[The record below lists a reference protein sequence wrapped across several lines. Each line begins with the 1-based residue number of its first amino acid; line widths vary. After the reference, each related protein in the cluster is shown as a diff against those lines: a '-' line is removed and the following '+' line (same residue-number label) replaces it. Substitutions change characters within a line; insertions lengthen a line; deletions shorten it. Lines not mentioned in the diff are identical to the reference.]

1 VPEAKKTFEEGLREI
16 GPDPELHFCLT
27 QIASD
32 EGDLAVA
39 RSHYEACLRVETSTF
54 YSSFDRGIQ
63 GFKTLHNLAGVELAA
78 GDYPKAKELFLEAL
92 QSAPEFLPS
101 AFCLFDAALARNDR
115 ATMIEMLEWVRAKAV
130 QSPNWEAMRSRLP

>member
-1 VPEAKKTFEEGLREI
+1 LREI
-16 GPDPELHFCLT
+16 GPDPELHFYLA
-27 QIASD
+27 QIASE
-32 EGDLAVA
+32 EGDLALA
-39 RSHYEACLRVETSTF
+39 RSHYEACLRVDTSAF

-78 GDYPKAKELFLEAL
+78 GDSPKAKERFLEAL

-115 ATMIEMLEWVRAKAV
+115 ATMIEMLEWVRAKAG